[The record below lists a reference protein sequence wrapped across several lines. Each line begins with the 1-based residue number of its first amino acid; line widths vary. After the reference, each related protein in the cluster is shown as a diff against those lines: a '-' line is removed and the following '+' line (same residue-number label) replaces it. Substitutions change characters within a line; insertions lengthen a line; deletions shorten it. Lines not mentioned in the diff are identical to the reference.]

1 MSIAKEKNR
10 LVNDFHLTYSKKAL
24 KLNASLREIVIRCAP
39 T

>member
-1 MSIAKEKNR
+1 
-10 LVNDFHLTYSKKAL
+10 LTYSKKAL